1 MGLFDKMFTDKSADA
16 APDIEELIKKNPS
29 NPNNYIKKGDQ
40 LQKEGRYK
48 EAAEAYHKA
57 ATLLERDGFFKKA
70 LIIYKII
77 IRIDNNDEKAVAHI
91 NKLISEIQSLD
102 TARVSLYTVQE
113 APEPEQPDIMPEE
126 KAEGKII
133 ADLGEA
139 YESTACAGAPIEAT
153 PPVYEKAAA
162 SPDPDIEED
171 VSGISDNDFFKSFT
185 GEELQEIFHRAKVSH
200 YAEGEMVVAEGNP
213 GDSIYGIKDGS
224 ARVVSRILD
233 KDIEL
238 ALLTRGDVFGE
249 VAFLTGRPRTAS
261 IIADG
266 PLTMYEMDRQLIENM
281 IEQRPEIMDY
291 LNEVY
296 HLRVK
301 ETIKK
306 IRNGRLSK
314 KS

>member
-16 APDIEELIKKNPS
+16 TPDIGELIRKNPS
-29 NPNNYIKKGDQ
+29 NPNNYIKKGDL

-57 ATLLERDGFFKKA
+57 ASLLEKEGFLKKA

-77 IRIDNNDEKAVAHI
+77 IRIDSNDEKAAEHL
-91 NKLISEIQSLD
+91 NKIISEIQSLD
-102 TARVSLYTVQE
+102 TARVSLHVVPE
-113 APEPEQPDIMPEE
+113 APEPEAPDLMAEA
-126 KAEGKII
+126 KAESKPL
-133 ADLGEA
+133 ADLGET
-139 YESTACAGAPIEAT
+139 YAGAAYAGSTIEGT
-153 PPVYEKAAA
+153 PPVYEKEAAA
-162 SPDPDIEED
+162 PDIEED

-185 GEELQEIFHRAKVSH
+185 REELQDIFHKAKVCR
-200 YAEGEMVVAEGNP
+200 YAENEMVVAEGNP
-213 GDSIYGIKDGS
+213 GDSIYVIKNGS

-238 ALLTRGDVFGE
+238 ALLRRGDVFGE

-261 IIADG
+261 VIAYG
-266 PLTMYEMDRQLIENM
+266 PLTMYEMDRPLIKSM

-306 IRNGRLSK
+306 VRDGRLSK
-314 KS
+314 KG

>member
-16 APDIEELIKKNPS
+16 APAIDELIKKNPS
-29 NPNNYIKKGDQ
+29 NHNNYIKKGDL
-40 LQKEGRYK
+40 LQKEGRFK

-57 ATLLERDGFFKKA
+57 ASLLEKDGFFKKA
-70 LIIYKII
+70 LIVYKII
-77 IRIDNNDEKAVAHI
+77 IRIDNDDKKAVTHI
-91 NKLISEIQSLD
+91 NKILEEIQSIE
-102 TARVSLYTVQE
+102 TTRGSSYVVME
-113 APEPEQPDIMPEE
+113 EMEIEQPDALLEEKPEE
-126 KAEGKII
+126 ETAEGP
-133 ADLGEA
+133 EA
-139 YESTACAGAPIEAT
+139 TNENTAGTDSTGKAT
-153 PPVYEKAAA
+153 PPEYEKEAAV
-162 SPDPDIEED
+162 PDIEED

-185 GEELQEIFHRAKVSH
+185 GEELQDIFHKAKVCH
-200 YAEGEMVVAEGNP
+200 YAENEMVVAEGNP
-213 GDSIYGIKDGS
+213 GDSIYVIKNGS

-261 IIADG
+261 VIAYG
-266 PLTMYEMDRQLIENM
+266 PLTMYEMDRPLIKSM

-306 IRNGRLSK
+306 VRNGRISK

>member
-16 APDIEELIKKNPS
+16 APDIGELIRKNPS
-29 NPNNYIKKGDQ
+29 NPNNYIKKGDL

-57 ATLLERDGFFKKA
+57 ASLLEKEGFLKKA

-77 IRIDNNDEKAVAHI
+77 IRIDSNDEKAAGHL
-91 NKLISEIQSLD
+91 NKIISEIQSLD
-102 TARVSLYTVQE
+102 TARVSLHVVQE
-113 APEPEQPDIMPEE
+113 APEPEQPDLM
-126 KAEGKII
+126 AEAKTENKPL
-133 ADLGEA
+133 ADLGETCEDTA
-139 YESTACAGAPIEAT
+139 YAGSPIEET
-153 PPVYEKAAA
+153 PPVYEKEAAA
-162 SPDPDIEED
+162 PDIEED

-185 GEELQEIFHRAKVSH
+185 REELQDIFHKAKVCR
-200 YAEGEMVVAEGNP
+200 YAENEMVVAEGNL
-213 GDSIYGIKDGS
+213 GDSIYVIKNGS

-238 ALLTRGDVFGE
+238 ALLRRGDVFGE

-261 IIADG
+261 VIAYG
-266 PLTMYEMDRQLIENM
+266 PLTMYEMDRPLIKSM

-306 IRNGRLSK
+306 VRDGRLSK
-314 KS
+314 KG

>member
-16 APDIEELIKKNPS
+16 APDIDELIKKNPS
-29 NPNNYIKKGDQ
+29 NPNNYIKKGD
-40 LQKEGRYK
+40 LFQKEGRYK

-57 ATLLERDGFFKKA
+57 ATLLEKDGFFKKA

-77 IRIDNNDEKAVAHI
+77 IRIDNNDEKAVAHV
-91 NKLISEIQSLD
+91 NKLVSEIQSLD

-113 APEPEQPDIMPEE
+113 APEPKQPDIMPEE
-126 KAEGKII
+126 KTGDKPI
-133 ADLGEA
+133 ADPGGA
-139 YESTACAGAPIEAT
+139 YEETASADAPTAKT
-153 PPVYEKAAA
+153 PPVHEKAAA
-162 SPDPDIEED
+162 SHDIDED

-185 GEELQEIFHRAKVSH
+185 GDELQEIFHKAKVSH
-200 YAEGEMVVAEGNP
+200 YNENDMVVAEGNP
-213 GDSIYGIKDGS
+213 GDSIYVIKNGS

-261 IIADG
+261 VIANG
-266 PLTMYEMDRQLIENM
+266 QLTMYEMDRQLIEDM
-281 IEQRPEIMDY
+281 VEQRPEIMDY

-296 HLRVK
+296 HLRVR

-306 IRNGRLSK
+306 VKNGRLSK
-314 KS
+314 KG